1 MIAPPALAACIRMA
15 AATYHVPAAAITAE
29 ISAPKPPDAV
39 GVMGIPPAWL
49 PMLAGRG
56 FDPADVS
63 NSVCVNV
70 RAGAMILSMTPGR
83 NATISSAAGSIPAP
97 IRALVLEAVRLY
109 DVAPARVVAVLNAP
123 HPAGSLG
130 PMGIPRVW
138 LPTLAANGFDPSR
151 LESDPG
157 YAAAAG
163 VWILGV
169 ERLGRMQTYSLPAAR
184 FSPIP
189 PTWLLD
195 IAAPIARQHGLPLAL
210 VLAVAAQESGF
221 HPGVESPAGAVGLM
235 QLMSATAAR
244 YGVKNRRDATQSL
257 EGGAAYLAHLKA
269 VFAGNLPLMLA
280 AYNAG
285 SRAVIDHGNR
295 IPPFRETQNYVP
307 AVLARYRYYL
317 RALSAREVV
326 ASATADAS
334 KPQVRTAHHSKVM
347 TP

>member
-1 MIAPPALAACIRMA
+1 MITPPALAACIRMA
-15 AATYHVPAAAITAE
+15 AATYHVPSAAITAE

-39 GVMGIPPAWL
+39 GIMGIPPAWL
-49 PMLAGRG
+49 PELAGRG
-56 FDPADVS
+56 FDPAEVS
-63 NSVCVNV
+63 NSACVNV
-70 RAGAMILSMTPGR
+70 RAGAMILSMTPGH
-83 NATISSAAGSIPAP
+83 NAAISSAADSIPAP
-97 IRALVLEAVRLY
+97 IRAIVLEAVRLY
-109 DVAPARVVAVLNAP
+109 DVAPARVVAVLHSF

-130 PMGIPRVW
+130 PMGIPRAWV
-138 LPTLAANGFDPSR
+138 PTLAANGFDLSR

-189 PTWLLD
+189 PAWLLD

-221 HPGVESPAGAVGLM
+221 RPGIESPVGAVGLM
-235 QLMSATAAR
+235 QLMPATATR
-244 YGVKNRRDATQSL
+244 FGVSNRRDATQSL
-257 EGGAAYLAHLKA
+257 EGGAAYLEHLKS

-285 SRAVIDHGNR
+285 SKAVIDHGNR

-307 AVLARYRYYL
+307 AVLARYRYYQRTL
-317 RALSAREVV
+317 GGQEVV
-326 ASATADAS
+326 ASATPATAKPAPRADH
-334 KPQVRTAHHSKVM
+334 QSKVT